1 MSSTRITYLGQAGYI
16 LESEIG
22 TKIGIDLYLSDCVER
37 EDGLKRLMPHIVS
50 AEDLELDYVIATHYH
65 HDHFDIDA
73 MPVLMNHE
81 NTILLTALD
90 GKEYVDKLFIDKQR
104 VVYLKEGDGYQAKD
118 VHIEAVECDHGPQTP
133 FAIGLVITID
143 GKRIYVTGDTCL
155 HTEYAEEILKKGKVD
170 YLIAPI
176 NGAFG
181 NMNEEEAVELCMSVR
196 PHIAIPSHYWC
207 FAEHG
212 GNPGKFVGYIRE
224 KFPEQ
229 KYMIM
234 AMGETSVI

>member
-16 LESEIG
+16 LESEAG

-50 AEDLELDYVIATHYH
+50 AEDLDLDYVIATHSH

-73 MPVLMNHE
+73 MPTLMNHE
-81 NTILLTALD
+81 KTVLLTAHD
-90 GKEYVDKLFIDKQR
+90 GKGYVEQLSIDKQR
-104 VVYLKEGDGYQAKD
+104 VVYMKEGDEYQAKD
-118 VHIEAVECDHGPQTP
+118 VYIEAVACDHGSQTP

-143 GKRIYVTGDTCL
+143 EKRIYVTGDTCL
-155 HTEYAEEILKKGKVD
+155 HTEYADTILKKGKVD

-181 NMNEEEAVELCMSVR
+181 NMNEKDAVELCKSMR
-196 PHIAIPSHYWC
+196 PEIAIPSHYWC

-212 GNPGKFVGYIRE
+212 GNPGKFVNYIKE
-224 KFPEQ
+224 ELPEQ

-234 AMGETSVI
+234 AMGETSII